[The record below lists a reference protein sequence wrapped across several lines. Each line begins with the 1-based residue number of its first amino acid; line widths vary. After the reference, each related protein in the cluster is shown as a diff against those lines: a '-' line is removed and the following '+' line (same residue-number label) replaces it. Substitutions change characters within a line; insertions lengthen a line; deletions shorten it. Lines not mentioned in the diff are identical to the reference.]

1 MLGFSRLDDTD
12 DRGERRLV
20 AGLGLL
26 FAGVLAL
33 ALVDLAGD
41 LEEGGA
47 LWHVALEAAVALIG
61 LSGATAMLL
70 RLRTV
75 ARRAIVAEQ
84 RAEGL
89 AQRADDLAERLR
101 ATERDAERWRAEAG
115 ELIAGL
121 SGAIDQQLDRW
132 SLSPAEKEIALLL
145 LKGLSH
151 KEIAEVRGVGEA
163 TVRHQARAIY
173 RKAGLSGRADLAAF
187 FLEDLLS
194 VRPSS
199 AGSASPRSTT

>member
-1 MLGFSRLDDTD
+1 MDDTD
-12 DRGERRLV
+12 ERGERRLA
-20 AGLGLL
+20 AGLALL
-26 FAGVLAL
+26 FAGVLVL

-47 LWHVALEAAVALIG
+47 LWHVALEGAVALIA

-70 RLRTV
+70 RLRLL
-75 ARRAIVAEQ
+75 ARRALVAEK

-89 AQRADDLAERLR
+89 AQRADDLAERLQM
-101 ATERDAERWRAEAG
+101 TQRDAERWRAEAA

-121 SGAIDQQLDRW
+121 SGAIDQQLERW

-151 KEIAEVRGVGEA
+151 KEIAEVRSVGEA
-163 TVRHQARAIY
+163 TVRQQSRAIY

-187 FLEDLLS
+187 FLEDLLTA
-194 VRPSS
+194 RAPPS
-199 AGSASPRSTT
+199 APPRASS